1 VLILNCKTNMLN
13 FKNLKEMKKV
23 FLFFVVAMAF
33 ASCAPKPAET
43 TPAPDST
50 VVAVDSAAV
59 DSAAVDS
66 AKVDSVK

>member
-1 VLILNCKTNMLN
+1 MLN
-13 FKNLKEMKKV
+13 FKSLKQMKKV

-33 ASCAPKPAET
+33 ASCAPKAAKTAPAT
-43 TPAPDST
+43 DST

-59 DSAAVDS
+59 DT